1 MIVTLLSELFEREET
16 DRLALLGIM
25 DGGRQRYRV
34 QLRPAY
40 RAKGDPPFHQWL
52 NRQDPDLQK
61 RILPVFERGLRERD
75 FGPAPMIDVHC
86 FGRDEW
92 QNDPKKVPIRLCI
105 DTAAEVLIRP
115 LRLLL
120 ENGRNDWGFLDKV
133 VPDEWKDRWQ
143 KAVRSG
149 WIEQDVGG
157 GITELRKFIETHVA
171 TNEPRRLRT

>member
-40 RAKGDPPFHQWL
+40 RAKGDQPFHQWL

-120 ENGRNDWGFLDKV
+120 ENGRNDWGSWTRSFLMSGRTAGKRQS
-133 VPDEWKDRWQ
+133 E
-143 KAVRSG
+143 AVGLNRMSG
-149 WIEQDVGG
+149 
-157 GITELRKFIETHVA
+157 VA
-171 TNEPRRLRT
+171 SPSCVNS